1 MAPFWGGFMPAKG
14 IVCAYCGTCGEIDV
28 WGVNMGLSS
37 SAMFQYVGHNPFS
50 GHMHFQCPVCGIVS
64 LISPL
69 AVLDGS
75 GMITAD
81 IHPSMGKTAQ
91 GKSFLNE
98 AQNTAMTSLMA
109 RQN

>member
-75 GMITAD
+75 VGLRPISIFD
-81 IHPSMGKTAQ
+81 WKTAQ

-98 AQNTAMTSLMA
+98 AQNTAMTS
-109 RQN
+109 